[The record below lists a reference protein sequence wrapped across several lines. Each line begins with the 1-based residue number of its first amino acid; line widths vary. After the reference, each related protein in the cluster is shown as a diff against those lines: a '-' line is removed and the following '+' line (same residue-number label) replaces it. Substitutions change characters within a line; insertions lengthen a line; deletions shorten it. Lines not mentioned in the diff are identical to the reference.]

1 MMGLLDVT
9 PMLTVVSIEDAVE
22 FYCFTLGFRTVA
34 SAEGWACVALDGVEV
49 MFALPNQHIPFSRPE
64 MTGSLYFKCDDVAA
78 VWERLKDRCKVEYP
92 LEDFEY
98 GMREFAIRDNS
109 GYLLQFGQELG

>member
-1 MMGLLDVT
+1 MALLAVT

-22 FYCFTLGFRTVA
+22 FYCSTLGFRPVS

-49 MFALPNQHIPFSRPE
+49 MFALPNQHIPFTRPE
-64 MTGSLYFKCDDVAA
+64 MTGSLYFKSDDVAA
-78 VWERLKDRCKVEYP
+78 LWERLKGRCKVEYP
-92 LEDFEY
+92 LENFEY